1 MLNSSKKLPN
11 PGPTAGRNCGL
22 RSRGG
27 NVLIIILVTIC
38 FILLPLLIVVS
49 QLGFLQIDRDRTQ
62 SVVDA
67 AGLIAANDLSRIILN
82 DENFGY
88 VSLSNYPPIG
98 KGTLAA
104 DGEPLPVTGIN
115 TLIGTIRQN
124 AIIARELGNETMEHL
139 SETDRVNAKKTI
151 KNLNAAIKEAL
162 SGERGKKFTDIHG
175 QVVNPIVDAQEFLN
189 ANLPK
194 NVHLV
199 SLTLS
204 SGWLESG
211 GTTNVAI
218 PQPERLSLLTTEQ
231 IRGEFYKPFVDVP
244 VDGKAFTFAGLGAAS
259 TLVSAK
265 EFRNADDKLINS
277 IVKLECV
284 ISRDNTV
291 DNGISSPLTPP
302 EKLRCVAC
310 CQPYSAADV
319 GPKGVM
325 TLRFTG
331 GPIPG
336 MQSWSDFL
344 KPEGF
349 QDSKITTYDAVSG
362 DYNLDRE
369 ARMVPHYSEMRLGTA
384 QQFAEHLY
392 CWLRNGGMRPRIDSV
407 LTMIND
413 SFKSDPKQIYA
424 YEFGKD
430 GVVSRR
436 ILQKDPFPVGVTADE
451 QFSSTVDTRIQNGVA
466 PIIIFRNNVKRLGTA
481 HGGKHAGQPLAGN
494 PLNWCEI
501 PEYGGDEHQALG
513 LGKGRLGTGLS
524 LLDPTGSIAPDLAIN
539 NPNYSLFSQLDGR
552 SLSMQPR
559 RSFYSGGLALDIEIG
574 GTTPPDIRRDV
585 VSMRKLK
592 R

>member
-1 MLNSSKKLPN
+1 MSRVRHESLI
-11 PGPTAGRNCGL
+11 
-22 RSRGG
+22 RSRNG
-27 NVLIIILVTIC
+27 NVLIIIIITIC

-49 QLGFLQIDRDRTQ
+49 QLGFFQIDRDRTQ
-62 SVVDA
+62 NIVDA
-67 AGLIAANDLSRIILN
+67 AGLIAANDLSRIVLN

-88 VSLSNYPPIG
+88 VSLSNYPPVG
-98 KGTLAA
+98 KGTLAD

-139 SETDRVNAKKTI
+139 SEADRVNAQKTI

-162 SGERGKKFTDIHG
+162 SGERGTKFTDIQG
-175 QVVNPIVDAQEFLN
+175 EVVNPIVDAANFLN

-194 NVHLV
+194 NVQIQ
-199 SLTLS
+199 SLTLK

-211 GTTNVAI
+211 ATTNIPI
-218 PQPERLSLLTTEQ
+218 PQPDLYALLAPDQ
-231 IRGEFYKPFVDVP
+231 IRGGNYKPFINVP
-244 VDGKAFTFAGLGAAS
+244 VDGKAFTFAGLGSSS

-265 EFRNADDKLINS
+265 EFRDTDDKHINS
-277 IVKLECV
+277 IMRIECV
-284 ISRDNTV
+284 LVRDNKV
-291 DNGISSPLTPP
+291 DNSLSGPVRPP
-302 EKLRCVAC
+302 EHISCVAC
-310 CQPYSAADV
+310 CQPHSAADV

-336 MQSWSDFL
+336 MQSWSDLL
-344 KPEGF
+344 KREGF
-349 QDSKITTYDAVSG
+349 QDKKITTYDVVSG
-362 DYNLDRE
+362 DYPLDSA
-369 ARMVPHYSEMRLGTA
+369 ARMVPHDSEMLLTTS

-392 CWLRNGGMRPRIDSV
+392 CWLRNGCMRPRIDSV
-407 LTMIND
+407 LAMVSD

-424 YEFGKD
+424 YEFAKD
-430 GVVSRR
+430 GNISRR

-466 PIIIFRNNVKRLGTA
+466 PIIIFRNNVKRLGTE

-501 PEYGGDEHQALG
+501 PEYGGDEHQASD
-513 LGKGRLGTGLS
+513 LGKGRLGTGLT
-524 LLDPTGSIAPDLAIN
+524 LLDPTGATDPELAIHDQN
-539 NPNYSLFSQLDGR
+539 FSLFRQLDGK
-552 SLSMQPR
+552 SMCMQPR

-574 GTTPPDIRRDV
+574 GTTPPDIKRDV
-585 VSMRKLK
+585 LSMRKLN